1 MIAAFQHRIL
11 EALGLDELPATGAL
25 YDTMLVVVGRGT
37 SVAEANAEASK
48 LTRITAEN
56 MGFGWCETVYSGVT
70 FPSVGRGLEM
80 ALKLGFKKIVV
91 APYFLFSGR
100 LIDRIHAYVEKVA
113 AENPQVKFIMAD
125 YLRDQPHVINTFVA
139 RIEETISP
147 ASTNGDLL
155 ENFQSRLAS
164 GEVSVH
170 HHHAEFKP
178 DHHHHDHHHDHT
190 HNHAHSHEPYR
201 HIAHPHG
208 PRTMIDEN
216 VCCCFMSQFPQS
228 VIDEERKLRLEAG
241 PVDQTP
247 RCQADN

>member
-1 MIAAFQHRIL
+1 
-11 EALGLDELPATGAL
+11 
-25 YDTMLVVVGRGT
+25 
-37 SVAEANAEASK
+37 
-48 LTRITAEN
+48 
-56 MGFGWCETVYSGVT
+56 VYSGVT

-125 YLRDQPHVINTFVA
+125 YLRDQTHVINTFVA

-147 ASTNGDLL
+147 APVNGDLL
-155 ENFQSRLAS
+155 EDFQSRLAS

-178 DHHHHDHHHDHT
+178 DHHHHDHHHYHT

-228 VIDEERKLRLEAG
+228 VIDEERKLRHTPG
-241 PVDQTP
+241 PADKIPQ
-247 RCQADN
+247 CQANK